1 MEEKKQFTEE
11 ELKSIQQIQQEY
23 QNKVVQFGQIEL
35 EKIYLKQREN
45 SINELEKNV
54 KDEFLKLQEKEQVL
68 VKSLNDKYGPGTL
81 NPQSGEF
88 TPAPPQVQQ
97 TAPMVS

>member
-11 ELKSIQQIQQEY
+11 ELKSIQQFQQDY
-23 QNKVVQFGQIEL
+23 QNKIVQFGQIEL

-45 SINELEKNV
+45 SINELEKIA
-54 KDEFLKLQEKEQVL
+54 KDEFVKLQEKEQVF
-68 VKSLNDKYGPGTL
+68 VKSLNDKYGPGTV

-88 TPAPPQVQQ
+88 TPAPQVQQ
-97 TAPMVS
+97 TAPAVS